1 MKTNL
6 LILALAIL
14 FPGLLSAQVSQ
25 GDIQLVQKYFGMEKL
40 ALVKDYMELSP
51 KQDSAFWPVY
61 NRYETE
67 RQELGKKRIELVD
80 MYMNSL
86 GSINEAKATEL
97 VDRGI
102 TIETSFKK
110 LQKKYFTEMT
120 KVIGPVKAAQFY
132 QLENYLNNIIN
143 ITIQESIPFVGELEL
158 KRESVRQQK

>member
-67 RQELGKKRIELVD
+67 RQV
-80 MYMNSL
+80 
-86 GSINEAKATEL
+86 A
-97 VDRGI
+97 
-102 TIETSFKK
+102 
-110 LQKKYFTEMT
+110 
-120 KVIGPVKAAQFY
+120 
-132 QLENYLNNIIN
+132 
-143 ITIQESIPFVGELEL
+143 
-158 KRESVRQQK
+158 

>member
-1 MKTNL
+1 
-6 LILALAIL
+6 
-14 FPGLLSAQVSQ
+14 
-25 GDIQLVQKYFGMEKL
+25 
-40 ALVKDYMELSP
+40 
-51 KQDSAFWPVY
+51 
-61 NRYETE
+61 
-67 RQELGKKRIELVD
+67 